1 MTDKSYFLSVQ
12 RNVLDIVGRNVLF
25 VDGQCLLCNWIL
37 IWILKNNKNQTII
50 VTTFQGK
57 FAKSLLSENI
67 FKEVVSTVDSVAM
80 LTVDGRLLIKSEAIL
95 EILFLIGGVWGKIAY
110 FLNFIP
116 VGVRNVFYMVIAKNR
131 YKWFSR
137 SKECQI
143 QVIRKNKLFLN

>member
-110 FLNFIP
+110 FLIIYFRIINFCP
-116 VGVRNVFYMVIAKNR
+116 FGFGH
-131 YKWFSR
+131 FFP
-137 SKECQI
+137 
-143 QVIRKNKLFLN
+143 FLKCV